1 MIDPNIGDQLELFP
15 EYLEEVEQEIAR
27 EKERKAQ
34 EARERAKQRARERRE
49 YIKRIQEQ
57 RETEAQN
64 MAKVI
69 PFRRKNKVIPQFERG
84 DAS

>member
-1 MIDPNIGDQLELFP
+1 MKMGVLVVTIVVLN
-15 EYLEEVEQEIAR
+15 VKEQQ
-27 EKERKAQ
+27 KEQKAK
-34 EARERAKQRARERRE
+34 EARERARQRARERRE